1 METKGYYLTVGI
13 FVIAILLG
21 TLFFGIWLYDKT
33 GKDGLPYTIFFKS
46 SVNGLNVG
54 SGVIYQG
61 VPIGKVKRIS
71 VDNNESDQVRV
82 DVSIQNDFEV
92 YTDTYAQLEM
102 KGITGGLLVQLKG
115 GTPNSQ
121 KLAHSRLTPSPV
133 IASRPSH
140 IEELFTSAPKLVKNI
155 SDVAE
160 SLNDIL
166 TDKTKENITGIID
179 DIKDVT
185 GSVSRKTK
193 SIESFIDDAAS
204 LFDKGTKF
212 VQNFDKEITNVSGFF
227 KDALGVIKN
236 ASSKVGNFSDQAT
249 HLVKE
254 NRQGILDFTSTGLYE
269 FSQLLNDMRDLII
282 GVSRLSKKIENSRL
296 LFGDSNKGVE
306 AK

>member
-13 FVIAILLG
+13 FVLSILVGAIL
-21 TLFFGIWLYDKT
+21 FAIWLYDKT
-33 GKDGLPYTIFFKS
+33 GSEGLPYTIYFKS
-46 SVNGLNVG
+46 SVTGLNEG

-61 VPIGKVKRIS
+61 VPIGKVTKIS
-71 VDNNESDQVRV
+71 VDPDVADQVKV
-82 DVSIQNDFEV
+82 DVTIQDSFPV
-92 YTDTYAQLEM
+92 YKDTYAQLEM

-115 GTPNSQ
+115 GSIKTAP
-121 KLAHSRLTPSPV
+121 LEHSRKIPSPV
-133 IASRPSH
+133 IQSRPSH

-160 SLNDIL
+160 SLNQIL
-166 TDKTKENITGIID
+166 NDKTKTNVTGIIE

-185 GSVSRKTK
+185 GAVSRKTK
-193 SIESFIDDAAS
+193 SIESFIDDAAH
-204 LFDKGTKF
+204 LFDDGVKF
-212 VQNFDKEITNVSGFF
+212 IQNFDKQIESIAGFF
-227 KDALGVIKN
+227 KQSLTGIKD
-236 ASSKVGNFSDQAT
+236 ASSKVGSFSEQAT

-282 GVSRLSKKIENSRL
+282 GVTRVSKKIENSRI
-296 LFGDSNKGVE
+296 LFGDTSKGVV